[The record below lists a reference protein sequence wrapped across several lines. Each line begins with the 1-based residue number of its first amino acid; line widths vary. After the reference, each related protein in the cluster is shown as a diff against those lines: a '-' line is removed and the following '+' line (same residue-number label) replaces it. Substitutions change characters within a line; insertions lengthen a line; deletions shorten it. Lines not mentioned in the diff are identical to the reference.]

1 MVALLGTAQAQ
12 DLLGKPGDWQ
22 ASASDQVKAELRYHE
37 AAGAIC
43 LDYDFNGVSGYA
55 VLRRALPILWPAHW
69 RLDAE
74 LNGVGGR
81 NDVQLKFVD
90 ASGDNVWWINQPDE
104 QLPGYY
110 APRSW
115 KPRHLS
121 FAWGPTNDRTLRR
134 TAFVEWVIAAGRD
147 GGKGSACLGK
157 LALQPAAA
165 PPAVWPAPRA
175 RRTGPDSLQWDLGGL
190 REFNGLLLH
199 WPQAEGLGYVLE
211 QSPDGKHWLDLR
223 NVVGGRGGMAAL
235 FLPER
240 EARHLRIRM
249 NAAQGQLLKDLRLE
263 LRDPEQWPNRNA
275 MLAEQAKRMPRGQ
288 MPRAFLGEQNYW
300 ALVGVD
306 GGGDRSGLI
315 NEDGEI
321 ELGRGAPSVAP
332 QVELADGS
340 LLTWAD
346 VKISHS
352 LPDGHLPLPQ
362 VHWRHPKLELD
373 IQAGADG
380 PAASP
385 QLLARYSLRN
395 PTDQTQRYTLRLLLR
410 PWQVNPPQQFLSTQG
425 GTSPIDKLVWLDDRL
440 LIGPGHHRL
449 QPQTMPSLVRVATG
463 DDGLQTPSRPLSA
476 FMHSFLVDNEQQAS
490 ARLDFPLTLAP
501 GASASIAWA
510 APLGSEERPTGD
522 VPTRLRQAEADWR
535 ERLSG
540 VQFEGPPAMQPVI
553 ASLRMA
559 QAHIL
564 MSRQGPALR
573 PGTRSYARTW
583 IRDGAM
589 MVAGLTRLG
598 ELQVAREFV
607 DWFAPQVFAN
617 GKVPCCID
625 QRGADPVVENDSHG
639 QFIYS
644 VAEVWRHSGDD
655 AWLRS
660 HWPRVQQVMVW
671 MEAQRQKERG
681 PKQPAHLFGLM
692 PPSISHEGYSDKPAY
707 SNWDNFWTL
716 RGYKDAVQIAEALQ
730 APAEL
735 KTWTAQR
742 DEFAQELDASLR
754 ASSKLHGRDHLLGAA
769 DRGDF
774 DPTSTTIALNPVQAQ
789 LPPELLAAT
798 FERYW
803 QESVQR
809 AAGTREWKDYTPYEL
824 RSVGAFVQLGQR
836 ERAHELLDFFFR
848 DQRPAGWKQWAEVVL
863 PAYREPRFLGDMP
876 HAWVASDYLR
886 SALDFFAIEREAP
899 QTLLLGAGLRA
910 GWLQTGDIA
919 VKGLATARGPVDY
932 ALRRQASGGWQLQ
945 LRQSPPAALSWP
957 EELPLPRARHAGRD
971 LSWQGRELPL
981 PPAPA
986 TVELLP

>member
-1 MVALLGTAQAQ
+1 MWVLAGGAQAQ
-12 DLLGKPGDWQ
+12 DLLGQPADWK
-22 ASASDQVKAELRYHE
+22 ASASDQVKAELRHHA

-43 LDYDFNGVSGYA
+43 LDYDFKGVSGYA
-55 VLRRALPILWPAHW
+55 VLRRQLPISWPAHW

-74 LNGVGGR
+74 LQGQGGR

-90 ASGDNVWWINQPDE
+90 ASGDNVWWINRPNE
-104 QLPGYY
+104 ELPGHY

-121 FAWGPTNDRTLRR
+121 FAWGPTSDKTLRQ

-147 GGKGSACLGK
+147 GGKGSACLSR
-157 LALQPAAA
+157 LSLRETPA
-165 PPAVWPAPRA
+165 PPQSWPEPRA
-175 RRTGPDSLQWDLGGL
+175 QRVADGLQWDLGGL
-190 REFNGLLLH
+190 REFNGLLLR
-199 WPQAEGLGYVLE
+199 WPPARNLSYRLW
-211 QSPDGKHWLDLR
+211 QSSDAKQWTLLR
-223 NVVGGRGGMAAL
+223 EVSGGPGGAVPL

-240 EARHLRIRM
+240 EARYLRLRVSRPQ
-249 NAAQGQLLKDLRLE
+249 AALLKSLHLE
-263 LRDPEQWPNRNA
+263 LRSAAEWPNLNA
-275 MLAEQAKRMPRGQ
+275 MLAEQARRLPRGQ
-288 MPRAFLGEQNYW
+288 LPRAFLGEQNYW

-332 QVELADGS
+332 QVELEDGS
-340 LLTWAD
+340 VLSWAD

-352 LPDGHLPLPQ
+352 LPDGHLPLPR
-362 VHWRHPKLELD
+362 VHWRHPQLALD

-380 PAASP
+380 DAGSP
-385 QLLARYSLRN
+385 QLLASYTLHNPSAQARRYR
-395 PTDQTQRYTLRLLLR
+395 LRLLVR

-425 GTSPIDKLVWLDDRL
+425 GVSAIDKLAWLDGRL
-440 LIGPGHHRL
+440 LIGPGARSL
-449 QPQTMPSLVRVATG
+449 QPQTSPERIRVATW
-463 DDGLQTPSRPLSA
+463 DDGLQLPGRPLSA
-476 FMHSFLVDNEQQAS
+476 FIGGLLVDNEQRAS

-501 GASASIAWA
+501 GASATIAWA
-510 APLGSEERPTGD
+510 APLGSEQRPVGD
-522 VPTRLRQAEADWR
+522 VPARLRAAEAAWR

-540 VQFEGPPAMQPVI
+540 VQFEGPPAMQPVVD
-553 ASLRMA
+553 SLRMA

-564 MSRQGPALR
+564 MSRQGAALR

-598 ELQVAREFV
+598 ELQVARDFV
-607 DWFAPQVFAN
+607 DWFAPQVFAS

-644 VAEVWRHSGDD
+644 VAEVWRLSGDER
-655 AWLRS
+655 WLRG
-660 HWPRVQQVMVW
+660 HWPRVRQVMVW

-681 PKQPAHLFGLM
+681 PQQPAHLFGLM

-716 RGYKDAVQIAEALQ
+716 RGYKDAVQIAEALG
-730 APAEL
+730 ATMEL
-735 KTWTAQR
+735 KTWATQR
-742 DEFAQELDASLR
+742 DEFAKELDASLR
-754 ASSKLHGRDHLLGAA
+754 ASSQVHGRDHLLGAA

-774 DPTSTTIALNPVQAQ
+774 DPTSTTIALNPVQTQ
-789 LPPELLAAT
+789 LPSALLAAT

-803 QESVQR
+803 QESQQR

-824 RSVGAFVQLGQR
+824 RGVGAFVQLGQR
-836 ERAHELLDFFFR
+836 ERAHQLLDFFFR

-863 PAYREPRFLGDMP
+863 PAYREARFLGDMP

-899 QTLLLGAGLRA
+899 QALLLGAGFRA
-910 GWLQTGDIA
+910 SWLQAGDIA
-919 VKGLATARGPVDY
+919 VRGLATARGPLDF
-932 ALRRQASGGWQLQ
+932 ALRRQAKGWQLE

-957 EELPLPRARHAGRD
+957 DELPLPRAVHQGRE
-971 LSWQGRELPL
+971 LVWQGRELPL

-986 TVELLP
+986 TLELLP